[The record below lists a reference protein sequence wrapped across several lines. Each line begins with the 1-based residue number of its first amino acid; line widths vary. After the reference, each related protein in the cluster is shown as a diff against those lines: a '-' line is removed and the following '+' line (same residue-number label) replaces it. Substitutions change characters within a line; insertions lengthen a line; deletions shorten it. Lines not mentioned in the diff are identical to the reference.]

1 MDIEMNRRPLVYRF
15 FTGPW
20 SLTELGLKRMSIISL
35 ALESLRWALQGRFPD
50 LMRPTVPS
58 VPEWV
63 KLFYVAQLVI
73 FAAASLAAAGHIIDG
88 IRMRNWRSLNVV
100 GWVLYLAWW
109 VEIGWVGG
117 YLSGLAH

>member
-20 SLTELGLKRMSIISL
+20 FLTELGLKRMSVISL
-35 ALESLRWALQGRFPD
+35 ALESVRWALQGRFPE
-50 LMRPTVPS
+50 LVHPTAPG
-58 VPEWV
+58 VPEWAR
-63 KLFYVAQLVI
+63 LFYVVQMVFFI
-73 FAAASLAAAGHIIDG
+73 AASLAAAGHVIDA
-88 IRMRNWRSLNVV
+88 IRARNWRNLNVV

-117 YLSGLAH
+117 YLSGLAR